1 MRGVVLPALCMATAA
16 ILVAGAGAALEMAGI
31 LRLGHLASLFGLL
44 ALWPAFEAAHR
55 ARQRG
60 REIRALEQARAAIL
74 RVAAHDFMR
83 ASTLFLGRSLQ
94 NSQARAV
101 AALRLPPPPPPAAAS
116 GRSLPT
122 LCVTP
127 RLLAQRPLA
136 ACALRAG

>member
-1 MRGVVLPALCMATAA
+1 MRGVVLPALCVATVA
-16 ILVAGAGAALEMAGI
+16 ILVAGGGAALEIAGFG
-31 LRLGHLASLFGLL
+31 RLGHLASLLGLL
-44 ALWPAFEAAHR
+44 GLWPCFEAAHH

-60 REIRALEQARAAIL
+60 REIRAGEQARVATL
-74 RVAAHDFMR
+74 RVAAHEFMQ
-83 ASTLFLGRSLQ
+83 ASALFLGRSLQ

-136 ACALRAG
+136 ACA